1 MTRRTNAAGVA
12 IIQEFEQCKLKAYR
26 CPANRWTCGWGET
39 ENVGPTTIWTQQEA
53 DRRLELRL
61 RRTEAA
67 VERMLMGTRV
77 SDNQF
82 AALVSLAYNIGETA
96 LAKSTLLR
104 KLRAGDTLG
113 AFSEFPRWAHS
124 NGQLLSGLV
133 RRRRKEQELFAS
145 R

>member
-12 IIQEFEQCKLKAYR
+12 LIREFEGCRLIAYR
-26 CPANRWTCGWGET
+26 CPANRWTCGYGET
-39 ENVGPTTIWTQQEA
+39 ENVGPATVWTQAEA
-53 DRRLELRL
+53 DRRLDLRL

-67 VERMLMGTRV
+67 VEKMLMGTRV

-82 AALVSLAYNIGETA
+82 SSLVSLAYNIGETA
-96 LAKSTLLR
+96 LARSTLIR

-124 NGQLLSGLV
+124 RGQLLPGLV
-133 RRRRKEQELFAS
+133 RRRRAEQELFAS

>member
-1 MTRRTNAAGVA
+1 MTRCTNAAGVA
-12 IIQEFEQCKLKAYR
+12 IIREFEGCKLKAYR
-26 CPANRWTCGWGET
+26 CPANRWTCGYGET
-39 ENVGPTTIWTQQEA
+39 ENVGPTTVWTQEEA
-53 DRRLELRL
+53 DRRLALRL

-67 VERMLMGTRV
+67 VEKMLLGTRV

-82 AALVSLAYNIGETA
+82 SALVSLTYNIGETA
-96 LAKSTLLR
+96 FAKSTLLR

-113 AFSEFPRWAHS
+113 AFSEFPRWAHA

-133 RRRRKEQELFAS
+133 RRRRAEQELFAS